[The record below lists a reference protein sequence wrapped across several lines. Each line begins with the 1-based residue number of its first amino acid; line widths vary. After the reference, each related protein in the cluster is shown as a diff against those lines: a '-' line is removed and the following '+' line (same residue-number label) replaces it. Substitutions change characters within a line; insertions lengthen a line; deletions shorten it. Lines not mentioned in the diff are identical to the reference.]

1 MQVSLI
7 DIGTSKGIRIPA
19 SILKMFEKPT
29 SFDLHVKENTIV
41 LDVLENPRNGWE
53 DKFKN
58 SDNELL
64 IEDSLDMKDWDE
76 L

>member
-41 LDVLENPRNGWE
+41 LDVLDNPRKGWE
-53 DKFKN
+53 EKFK
-58 SDNELL
+58 SSESQLL
-64 IEDSLDMKDWDE
+64 IEDNLDMKDWDE

>member
-7 DIGTSKGIRIPA
+7 NIGTSKGIRIPA

-29 SFDLHVKENTIV
+29 SFDLHVKENSIV
-41 LDVLENPRNGWE
+41 LDVLENPRKGWE
-53 DKFKN
+53 EKFKTSEN
-58 SDNELL
+58 KLL
-64 IEDSLDMKDWDE
+64 IEDKLDMKDWDE

>member
-19 SILKMFEKPT
+19 SILKMFEKPI
-29 SFDLHVKENTIV
+29 SFDLYVKENAIV
-41 LDVLENPRNGWE
+41 LDVLDNPRKGWE
-53 DKFKN
+53 EKFKN
-58 SDNELL
+58 SENKLL
-64 IEDSLDMKDWDE
+64 IEDSLDMEYWDE

>member
-7 DIGTSKGIRIPA
+7 DIGTSRGIRIPA
-19 SILKMFEKPT
+19 TVLKSFNDLKT
-29 SFDLHVKENTIV
+29 FDLKVEDSKIILNVIK
-41 LDVLENPRNGWE
+41 NPRDGWE

-58 SDNELL
+58 SKNDLL
-64 IEDSLDMKDWDE
+64 IDDKLDIEDWDE

>member
-41 LDVLENPRNGWE
+41 LDVLDNPRKGWE
-53 DKFKN
+53 KKFKSSEN
-58 SDNELL
+58 ILL
-64 IEDSLDMKDWDE
+64 IEDNLDMKDWDE

>member
-29 SFDLHVKENTIV
+29 SFDLHVKENSIV
-41 LDVLENPRNGWE
+41 LDVLENPRQGWE
-53 DKFKN
+53 EKFKSSEN
-58 SDNELL
+58 GLL
-64 IEDSLDMKDWDE
+64 IDDNLDMKDWDE

>member
-1 MQVSLI
+1 MQVALI

-29 SFDLHVKENTIV
+29 FFDLHVKENKIV
-41 LDVLENPRNGWE
+41 LDVLETPRTGWE
-53 DKFKN
+53 EKFKN
-58 SDNELL
+58 SDNTLL
-64 IEDSLDMKDWDE
+64 IEDSLDMDAWNE

>member
-29 SFDLHVKENTIV
+29 FFDLHVKENSIV
-41 LDVLENPRNGWE
+41 LDVLENPRKGWE
-53 DKFKN
+53 EKFKSGEN
-58 SDNELL
+58 GLL
-64 IEDSLDMKDWDE
+64 IDDTLDMKDWDE
-76 L
+76 I

>member
-19 SILKMFEKPT
+19 SILKMCEKPT
-29 SFDLHVKENTIV
+29 SFDLYVKENTIV

>member
-7 DIGTSKGIRIPA
+7 DIGTSRGIRIPA
-19 SILKMFEKPT
+19 TILKEFDRPDA
-29 SFDLHVKENTIV
+29 FDLKVEDHRIV
-41 LDVLENPRNGWE
+41 LDVVKNPRNGWD

-58 SDNELL
+58 ATEELL
-64 IEDSLDMKDWDE
+64 IDDDLDLEQWDE

>member
-7 DIGTSKGIRIPA
+7 DIGTSKGVRLPA

-29 SFDLHVKENTIV
+29 SFDLHVSKNSIV
-41 LDVLENPRNGWE
+41 LEVSKNPRKGWE
-53 DKFKN
+53 DKFRN
-58 SDNELL
+58 SKNELL
-64 IEDSLDMKDWDE
+64 IDDSLDMKEWDE

>member
-29 SFDLHVKENTIV
+29 AFDLHVKENSIV
-41 LDVLENPRNGWE
+41 LDVLENPRVGWE

-58 SDNELL
+58 SENTLL
-64 IEDSLDMKDWDE
+64 IDDNLDMKDWDE

>member
-29 SFDLHVKENTIV
+29 SFDLHVKENRIV
-41 LDVLENPRNGWE
+41 LDVLENPRVGWE
-53 DKFKN
+53 KKFKN
-58 SDNELL
+58 IDNTLL
-64 IEDSLDMKDWDE
+64 IDDNLDMKDWDE

>member
-19 SILKMFEKPT
+19 GILKMFEKPT

-41 LDVLENPRNGWE
+41 LDVLDNPRKGWE
-53 DKFKN
+53 EKFKSSEN
-58 SDNELL
+58 KLL